1 MDIGGLG
8 IDFEWKTWNYTLS
21 NIFDN
26 ELIHEVYRNHPV
38 MVFSSLVIYYTHL
51 LNVPMDTLVQ
61 DILPYA
67 RNEYF
72 LPQITISLR
81 MQHKRDREH
90 LTLQVSNTFTGRDI
104 KRIAV
109 QHSEKGPHDVA
120 AIIDSKRLRVFAMGK
135 RKYTFSQMA
144 ELYDDETIEEL
155 SCVPSVDALQFY

>member
-1 MDIGGLG
+1 
-8 IDFEWKTWNYTLS
+8 
-21 NIFDN
+21 
-26 ELIHEVYRNHPV
+26 
-38 MVFSSLVIYYTHL
+38 
-51 LNVPMDTLVQ
+51 MDTLVQ

-120 AIIDSKRLRVFAMGK
+120 AIIDVKRLRVFAMGK

-155 SCVPSVDALQFY
+155 SCVPSVDALQFYVIWVSLPGMLTKPMPSVYIKSHHRTYCWDVP